1 LVHLPV
7 EQLRGWAT
15 LSEKDQRR
23 IRTLIAAGEGA
34 TFRSIAAAA
43 AAAAA
48 EAAEAAKAAKT
59 SRLASANPSSSIS
72 KPLATSVTFTG
83 SHIRFDDD

>member
-48 EAAEAAKAAKT
+48 EAAEAAKT

-72 KPLATSVTFTG
+72 KPLATSVAFTG